1 MTPVLPQVGRTVDA
15 VRAGL
20 HAWLGEVCAAAGAPL
35 AVVGAV
41 PVSGGATLV
50 ALPYQILL
58 ESNASANTTTL
69 VPVLQEPPNDSVPAL
84 WRRAG
89 VAATRIIVEAFPGR
103 PAAVAAQGPLDPAPA
118 LARLPEPVAAW
129 YRRQGSPWTVSRDG
143 EPSAVL
149 PTVEWHSPI
158 ALAIRFALLVPAVTP
173 APDHDAVQL
182 RALAAC
188 AAAVRLD
195 RHFPMRE
202 ESALAPGPLR
212 DLLAA
217 LAAVDHPEA
226 PGLREAVTSLTQPR
240 ELAVG
245 VAPHQDLTDHDL
257 ALVMQALR
265 QPMQP
270 TVVFSVRVG
279 LGAGPVLVPGTMPSV
294 GAVGKRA

>member
-20 HAWLGEVCAAAGAPL
+20 HAWLGEVCAAAGAKLP
-35 AVVGAV
+35 VVGAV
-41 PVSGGATLV
+41 PATGGPALV
-50 ALPYQILL
+50 ALPYQVVL
-58 ESNASANTTTL
+58 ESNASATTTPL
-69 VPVLQEPPNDSVPAL
+69 VPVLQEPANDGVPGL

-89 VAATRIIVEAFPGR
+89 VAATRIIVDSYPSR
-103 PAAVAAQGPLDPAPA
+103 PAQGPGLGPLDPVP
-118 LARLPEPVAAW
+118 LLSRLPPQLAAW
-129 YRRQGSPWTVSRDG
+129 YRAQGAPWTVTRDG
-143 EPSAVL
+143 EPAAVL
-149 PTVEWHSPI
+149 PSVDWHSPI
-158 ALAIRFALLVPAVTP
+158 ALAIRFAVLVPAATP

-202 ESALAPGPLR
+202 EAALPAGPLR
-212 DLLAA
+212 DLLGA
-217 LAAVDHPEA
+217 LASLDHAEA
-226 PGLREAVTSLTQPR
+226 PVLREAIASLAQPR

-279 LGAGPVLVPGTMPSV
+279 LGAGPVLSPGAMPHLAS
-294 GAVGKRA
+294 VGKRA